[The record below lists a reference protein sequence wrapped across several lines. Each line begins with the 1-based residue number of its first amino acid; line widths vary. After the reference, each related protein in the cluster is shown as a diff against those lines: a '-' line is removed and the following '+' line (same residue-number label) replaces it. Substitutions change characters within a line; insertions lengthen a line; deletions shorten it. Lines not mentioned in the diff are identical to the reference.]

1 MPDRRLWDEC
11 QRALKERLNP
21 HNYESWIDPIEC
33 LAFTGKEVTLA
44 VPSSFFIEWI
54 NEHYRDQIES
64 ILTDMTGGPVSIAFL
79 VSKGEVKSP
88 PEPKAKGKA
97 PAPTKEERTLTLAA
111 ARERAHLNEKYTFDS
126 FVVGKSNEFC
136 HASAKAV
143 ASKLGQ
149 TYNPLFLY
157 GGVGLGKTHLMQA
170 IGNAAIEKNPEANVL
185 YISSEKFVNDLIT
198 AIQRGSMTAFRKR
211 YRSLDVLLVDD
222 IQFIGGKERTQEEFF
237 HTFNALFDAK
247 KQIVISSD
255 KFPKEITKLEER
267 LRSRFA
273 WGLISDI
280 QPPELEIKIAI
291 VKKIARNNSFV
302 VDDEVATFLAGKIK
316 SNIRE
321 LEGVLARV
329 MAYASLTGRSIDV
342 DMAHETLKGIYDDAH
357 RSLDIKQI
365 QKVVCDVFKVKL
377 ADMKSKSRKKT
388 ITIPRHV
395 AAYLC
400 REYTTAS
407 LPEIGRAFGGR
418 DHTTVLHS
426 CEKIKGDME
435 TNTSLYNQ
443 ITEIKRELDL

>member
-1 MPDRRLWDEC
+1 MWDEC
-11 QRALKERLNP
+11 RRALKERLNP
-21 HNYESWIDPIEC
+21 HNYESWIDPIDC
-33 LAFTGKEVTLA
+33 VSFTKKEITLS

-64 ILTDMTGGPVSIAFL
+64 IVTDMTGEPVGISFVVAAKEAKA
-79 VSKGEVKSP
+79 VA
-88 PEPKAKGKA
+88 EPKPKGKN
-97 PAPTKEERTLTLAA
+97 APTKEDQKLTLAT
-111 ARERAHLNEKYTFDS
+111 AREKAHLNEKYTFDS

-170 IGNAAIEKNPEANVL
+170 IGNAALEKNPDANVL
-185 YISSEKFVNDLIT
+185 YTSSEKFVNDLIT
-198 AIQRGSMTAFRKR
+198 SIQRGSMTAFRKR

-237 HTFNALFDAK
+237 HTFNTLFDAK

-291 VKKIARNNSFV
+291 VKKIARNNSFII
-302 VDDEVATFLAGKIK
+302 DDEVATFLAGKIK

-329 MAYASLTGRSIDV
+329 MAYASLTGRQIDV
-342 DMAHETLKGIYDDAH
+342 DMAHETLRGIYDDAH

-365 QKVVCDVFKVKL
+365 QKVVCDAYKVKL

-400 REYTTAS
+400 REYTTSS

-426 CEKIKGDME
+426 CEKIKSDLE

>member
-1 MPDRRLWDEC
+1 MPSHQKWIEC
-11 QRALKERLNP
+11 QRALKEKLNP
-21 HNYESWIDPIEC
+21 HNYESWIEPIDC
-33 LAFTGKEVTLA
+33 VSFKGKELVLA

-54 NEHYRDQIES
+54 NEHYRGQIEAFLS
-64 ILTDMTGGPVSIAFL
+64 DLTGGL
-79 VSKGEVKSP
+79 VDISFVVAKQ
-88 PEPKAKGKA
+88 EPKTAGDGRQPARKKAVVEVEKTTPAAGREKG
-97 PAPTKEERTLTLAA
+97 
-111 ARERAHLNEKYTFDS
+111 HLNEKYTFEH

-143 ASKLGQ
+143 AAKLGQ
-149 TYNPLFLY
+149 TYNPLFIY

-170 IGNAAIEKNPEANVL
+170 IGNAALEKNPEANVL
-185 YISSEKFVNDLIT
+185 YVSSEKFVNDLIN

-211 YRSLDVLLVDD
+211 YRSLDLLLVDD

-237 HTFNALFDAK
+237 HTFNTLFDAK

-255 KFPKEITKLEER
+255 KFPKDITKLEER

-291 VKKIARNNSFV
+291 VQKLARQNGFEMDDDVSHFIAN
-302 VDDEVATFLAGKIK
+302 KIK

-321 LEGVLARV
+321 LEGVLSRV
-329 MAYASLTGRSIDV
+329 MAYASLTGRGIDRE
-342 DMAHETLKGIYDDAH
+342 MAQETLRGIYDDAH

-365 QKVVCDVFKVKL
+365 QKVVADFFKIKVSDL
-377 ADMKSKSRKKT
+377 KSKSRKKEVT
-388 ITIPRHV
+388 TPRHI

-400 REYTTAS
+400 REFTTSS

-418 DHTTVLHS
+418 DHTTVIHS
-426 CEKIKGDME
+426 VDKIKGDIE

-443 ITEIKRELDL
+443 ITEIKKELDL